1 MSVDN
6 HKRKVVEALSS
17 AFEAEYKAGQRRA
30 LPNLLMFCFKLDEPV
45 PQWARRVFLEAEH
58 LKSWDEILGPPPR
71 RHKSGPIDEICRASL
86 EGWKLR
92 REGFKIGDDFFK
104 EMGKRLSLKPGTA
117 KRRYYGFPDSE
128 AFFDR
133 YAALLKNGFPLEE
146 LDYLA
151 ALELLGIELVSQ
163 ESAEKCEQKD
173 LPRKCP

>member
-6 HKRKVVEALSS
+6 HKRKVIEALSS

-30 LPNLLMFCFKLDEPV
+30 LPTLLMFCFKLDEPV
-45 PQWARRVFLEAEH
+45 PHWARRVFLEAEH

-117 KRRYYGFPDSE
+117 KWRYYGFPDSE

-133 YAALLKNGFPLEE
+133 YAALLKNGFPLE
-146 LDYLA
+146 D
-151 ALELLGIELVSQ
+151 S
-163 ESAEKCEQKD
+163 
-173 LPRKCP
+173 